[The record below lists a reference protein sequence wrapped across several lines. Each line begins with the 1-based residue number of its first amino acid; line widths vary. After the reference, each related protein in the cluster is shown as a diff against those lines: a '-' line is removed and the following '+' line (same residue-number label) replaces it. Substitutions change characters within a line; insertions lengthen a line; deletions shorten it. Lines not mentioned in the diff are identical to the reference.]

1 MSNVV
6 WIKRFVESLNLGTST
21 EPINVFCDNQSVISL
36 IKSGTQSSKG
46 KHIDVHYHYI
56 LDIVERGEV
65 KVNFVSSTE
74 MVADPMTKGLSLE
87 KFRKHVTR
95 MGLKET

>member
-1 MSNVV
+1 M
-6 WIKRFVESLNLGTST
+6 WIKCFVESLNLDTST
-21 EPINVFCDNQSVISL
+21 ESINVFSNNQSIISL
-36 IKSGTQSSKG
+36 IKSGTQSSKR

-74 MVADPMTKGLSLE
+74 MVADLMTKGLSLE
-87 KFRKHVTR
+87 KFREHVTR
-95 MGLKET
+95 MGLRET